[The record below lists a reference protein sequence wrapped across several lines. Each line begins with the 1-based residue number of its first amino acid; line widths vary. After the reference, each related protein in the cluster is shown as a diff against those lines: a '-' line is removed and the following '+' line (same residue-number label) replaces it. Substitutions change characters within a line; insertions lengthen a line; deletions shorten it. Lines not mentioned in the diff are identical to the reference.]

1 MHTTGLGLLI
11 YGGTSLMY
19 SSVFK
24 TMLRSNNTTKD
35 LLLDYTIGGLGG
47 VMIALAFKELIHK

>member
-1 MHTTGLGLLI
+1 
-11 YGGTSLMY
+11 
-19 SSVFK
+19 
-24 TMLRSNNTTKD
+24 MLRSNNTTKD